1 MLPKTLKPKRTK
13 TPEQALAA
21 LMRLAARSEKSSG
34 DAMRLM
40 QNWGVEPSARCGVL
54 QKLIDNKFIDDR
66 RYAEAFVRDKMRFSG
81 WGTFKLRA
89 ALRNKGVAAEI
100 VNEVLG
106 GLDGGD
112 MSERLRERLE
122 RKMRTVKY
130 ASRYD
135 LKTKLMR
142 YGASLGY
149 DFESVAEV
157 VDALI
162 SDVEE

>member
-1 MLPKTLKPKRTK
+1 
-13 TPEQALAA
+13 
-21 LMRLAARSEKSSG
+21 MRLAARSEKSSG

-40 QNWGVEPSARCGVL
+40 QNWGVEPTARQGVL
-54 QKLIDNKFIDDR
+54 QKLIDAKFIDDG

-81 WGTFKLRA
+81 WGAFKLRA
-89 ALRNKGVAAEI
+89 ALRNKGISNEI
-100 VNEVLG
+100 VDEVLSA
-106 GLDGGD
+106 LNSSD

-122 RKMRTVKY
+122 RKMRTTKY
-130 ASRYD
+130 SSRYD

-162 SDVEE
+162 SDIKE